1 MTSLREIIDTSTDP
15 DRTKELLTRYNGPF
29 RMLDTLSSKEQ
40 DDVLDGLC
48 VYSEYEGQVILNYT
62 KKWGAG

>member
-1 MTSLREIIDTSTDP
+1 MTSIREIIETSTDP
-15 DRTKELLTRYNGPF
+15 EHTKELLTRHDGPF
-29 RMLDTLSSKEQ
+29 RMLGILSQKEQ

-62 KKWGAG
+62 KKWGIG